1 MTGGKV
7 SDEVIDAIAFIEM
20 HRQET
25 EKESGTGAAC
35 AQALPKLQE
44 LLDQLNAETTEPA
57 DVHAANLVA
66 VNNDIARVKRFASG
80 GGHGGG
86 GNKHPR
92 PGQKKPAP
100 RQHGQGHAPGQG
112 HGGPAV
118 AAVAG
123 PGPESGART
132 ESGPG
137 PAARPQQAA
146 RRWRWRRWWMPAVV
160 PADRAARNNSGPVN
174 RRLSGEAGAVR
185 AGGSVSRG
193 TRTAGRLFARRWWC
207 VRFRWR
213 RRLPCG

>member
-7 SDEVIDAIAFIEM
+7 SDDVIDAIAFIEM

-66 VNNDIARVKRFASG
+66 VNNDIARVKRLASG
-80 GGHGGG
+80 GGQGG

-100 RQHGQGHAPGQG
+100 RQHGHGHAPGQG
-112 HGGPAV
+112 HGGPGGGGQGQ
-118 AAVAG
+118 G
-123 PGPESGART
+123 PNQGRGPNQGQ
-132 ESGPG
+132 G
-137 PAARPQQAA
+137 
-146 RRWRWRRWWMPAVV
+146 RRRGRNKRR
-160 PADRAARNNSGPVN
+160 G
-174 RRLSGEAGAVR
+174 GGGGGGGGAGA
-185 AGGSVSRG
+185 GGGGPRG
-193 TRTAGRLFARRWWC
+193 AE
-207 VRFRWR
+207 
-213 RRLPCG
+213 

>member
-20 HRQET
+20 HRQEA

-66 VNNDIARVKRFASG
+66 VNNDIARVKRLASG

-100 RQHGQGHAPGQG
+100 RQHAQGHAPGQG
-112 HGGPAV
+112 HGGPGGGQGQ
-118 AAVAG
+118 G
-123 PGPESGART
+123 PNQGRGPNQGQ
-132 ESGPG
+132 G
-137 PAARPQQAA
+137 
-146 RRWRWRRWWMPAVV
+146 
-160 PADRAARNNSGPVN
+160 
-174 RRLSGEAGAVR
+174 
-185 AGGSVSRG
+185 
-193 TRTAGRLFARRWWC
+193 
-207 VRFRWR
+207 R
-213 RRLPCG
+213 RRGRNKRRGGGGGGGPRGAE